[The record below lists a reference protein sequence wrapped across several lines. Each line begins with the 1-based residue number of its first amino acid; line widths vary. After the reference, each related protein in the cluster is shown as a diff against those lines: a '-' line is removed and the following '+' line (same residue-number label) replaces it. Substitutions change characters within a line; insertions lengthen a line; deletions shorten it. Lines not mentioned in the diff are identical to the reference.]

1 MKNLS
6 RRFGHAATDRQIA
19 YLSQGEIDA
28 AASRN
33 DMLGEFLCCVL
44 LVAAN
49 CKHACVIS
57 VYCAPVEFCKTAVAS
72 KAITWA
78 EIDQE
83 FHAIQSATEQAF
95 NAAVN
100 EPKILERQPLLDSV
114 SAPEVRGARGAAG
127 AEDWSY
133 SNRREHKTK
142 AVAGAPKAPAEV
154 MRKHMTTVFDE
165 ALGGHSPAG
174 QHAIYLGEDVRHGG
188 YVHLVHAPNVVSVF
202 CRWWVAHIICMLFCF
217 PQ

>member
-33 DMLGEFLCCVL
+33 DMLGRLSRVFPLSAPFMVL
-44 LVAAN
+44 
-49 CKHACVIS
+49 IQFDFTTTF
-57 VYCAPVEFCKTAVAS
+57 VEFCKTAVAS
-72 KAITWA
+72 KAITWT
-78 EIDQE
+78 EIDEE
-83 FHAIQSATEQAF
+83 FQSIQAATERAF

-100 EPKILERQPLLDSV
+100 EPKILERQPLLDSL
-114 SAPEVRGARGAAG
+114 SAPEARGARGTAVEG
-127 AEDWSY
+127 ADWSY
-133 SNRREHKTK
+133 SNRREHKAAKGATATK
-142 AVAGAPKAPAEV
+142 VAAEV

-188 YVHLVHAPNVVSVF
+188 
-202 CRWWVAHIICMLFCF
+202 
-217 PQ
+217 